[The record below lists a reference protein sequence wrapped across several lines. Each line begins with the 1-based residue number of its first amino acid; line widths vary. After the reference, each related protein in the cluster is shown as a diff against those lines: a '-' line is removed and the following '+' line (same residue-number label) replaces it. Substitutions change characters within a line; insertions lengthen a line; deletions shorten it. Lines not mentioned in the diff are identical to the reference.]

1 MERIFGIFGKAWV
14 LCNIRSF
21 DSWGGCRTPNFGSSI
36 SCLHVYMAWLRGLV
50 LSVHGRVDVSAVRR
64 GCKISWCT
72 TSPSGHATI
81 VIKFT
86 YALLWRSG
94 HSSCSRV
101 FPYTYSHQNLLCPS
115 YTSGLP
121 RKASAP
127 YYQKWHII
135 LLISSH
141 RPFLRSKH
149 DIAQVRIACAT
160 ALIRTSLPAF
170 DKSFSFHPWI
180 LFHTLSSFK

>member
-21 DSWGGCRTPNFGSSI
+21 DSWGGCRTLNFSSSI

-64 GCKISWCT
+64 GCKISWCA
-72 TSPSGHATI
+72 TSPSGHAAI

-86 YALLWRSG
+86 YAPPWRSG

-101 FPYTYSHQNLLCPS
+101 FPYTYTHHLVFRALVVMVWADYPYKLPSQIGIQFLDSVESSQNAD
-115 YTSGLP
+115 
-121 RKASAP
+121 R
-127 YYQKWHII
+127 
-135 LLISSH
+135 
-141 RPFLRSKH
+141 
-149 DIAQVRIACAT
+149 V
-160 ALIRTSLPAF
+160 
-170 DKSFSFHPWI
+170 PWEI
-180 LFHTLSSFK
+180 

>member
-21 DSWGGCRTPNFGSSI
+21 DSWGGCRTPNFSSSI

-64 GCKISWCT
+64 GCKISWCA

-94 HSSCSRV
+94 HTSCSRV
-101 FPYTYSHQNLLCPS
+101 FHTRTHIKHYLQKDRNELSLEPRHIGVPEGASKMNSEPMWCVYVYGTHDCNLN
-115 YTSGLP
+115 GLIFIVEH
-121 RKASAP
+121 K
-127 YYQKWHII
+127 
-135 LLISSH
+135 
-141 RPFLRSKH
+141 
-149 DIAQVRIACAT
+149 
-160 ALIRTSLPAF
+160 
-170 DKSFSFHPWI
+170 
-180 LFHTLSSFK
+180 

>member
-1 MERIFGIFGKAWV
+1 MCSPLMERIFGIFGKAWV

-21 DSWGGCRTPNFGSSI
+21 DSWGGCRTPNFSSSI

-101 FPYTYSHQNLLCPS
+101 FPYTYTHQYPNGLKRDSTWP
-115 YTSGLP
+115 TLP
-121 RKASAP
+121 RITTGCVLNDIGAYGKLGANRAP
-127 YYQKWHII
+127 I
-135 LLISSH
+135 LH
-141 RPFLRSKH
+141 
-149 DIAQVRIACAT
+149 
-160 ALIRTSLPAF
+160 
-170 DKSFSFHPWI
+170 
-180 LFHTLSSFK
+180 